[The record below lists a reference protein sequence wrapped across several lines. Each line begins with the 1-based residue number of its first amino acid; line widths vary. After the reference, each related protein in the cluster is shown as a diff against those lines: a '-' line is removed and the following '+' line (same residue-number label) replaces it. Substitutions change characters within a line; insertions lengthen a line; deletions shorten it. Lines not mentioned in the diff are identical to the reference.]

1 MKGNNAHWKGVIVY
15 RRAVKIVQ
23 ARMGIVSNTEKLIT
37 EPRYF
42 EGQVMESLLTN
53 IHSIEPIPYTDD
65 LDAYF
70 IVIDDP
76 NVHPQVTVTE
86 RVLFATGDFTRYEK
100 ECSDNR
106 YSLFGNMGLYF
117 KYLLVT
123 LERYHRI
130 YSFHAS
136 SMFSPS
142 RNTLLLVVG
151 GPGAGKTVFL
161 LKGLED
167 DWRILSTE
175 MTHFTFTD
183 EGYVFCMGSLYDNI
197 RVGNL
202 IYDFPQAIDK
212 LNVEIP
218 DVPDP
223 WGHKIAIDM
232 GTIAAEPR
240 YLNPRVTIVDAKIE
254 SGRDTPIVKSITQKG
269 KIVRIL
275 FENATEKFGVPFI
288 LYDRIPVGGLD
299 TPDLMTKRL
308 EVMYRFV
315 EEVSLNPVK
324 STLAG
329 AQNCMEGI

>member
-1 MKGNNAHWKGVIVY
+1 VY
-15 RRAVKIVQ
+15 RRAVKIVE
-23 ARMGIVSNTEKLIT
+23 ARMGIVSNSERLVT

-53 IHSIEPIPYTDD
+53 IYSIEPIPYTND

-70 IVIDDP
+70 IALNDP
-76 NVHPQVTVTE
+76 NVQPQVNVTDK
-86 RVLFATGDFTRYEK
+86 VLLATGDFTRYEK

-106 YSLFGNMGLYF
+106 YSLFGNLGLYF
-117 KYLLVT
+117 RYLLVT
-123 LERYHRI
+123 LERYHHI

-167 DWRILSTE
+167 DWQIFSTE
-175 MTHFTFTD
+175 MTHFKFTD
-183 EGYVFCMGSLYDNI
+183 QGYAFYMGSLYDNI
-197 RVGNL
+197 RLGNL
-202 IYDFPQAIDK
+202 IYDFPQAK
-212 LNVEIP
+212 ERLEVEIP
-218 DVPDP
+218 DVVDP
-223 WGHKIAIDM
+223 WDHKIAIDM
-232 GTIAAEPR
+232 GNNAAQPQ
-240 YLNPRVTIVDAKIE
+240 YLNPRVTIVDANIE
-254 SGRDTPIVKSITQKG
+254 SGRDIPIVKTITRKE
-269 KIVRIL
+269 KIAKLL
-275 FENATEKFGVPFI
+275 FDNATEKFVSPFVM
-288 LYDRIPVGGLD
+288 YDRIPVESLD
-299 TPDLMTKRL
+299 TPDLMTRRL

-315 EEVSLNPVK
+315 EEVNLNQVK

>member
-1 MKGNNAHWKGVIVY
+1 VY
-15 RRAVKIVQ
+15 RRGVKIVK
-23 ARMGIVSNTEKLIT
+23 ARMGIVSNNEQLIT
-37 EPRYF
+37 ERRYF

-70 IVIDDP
+70 IALDEPDVW
-76 NVHPQVTVTE
+76 PQVTITE
-86 RVLFATGDFTRYEK
+86 RMLLATGGFTRCEK

-106 YSLFGNMGLYF
+106 YSLFGNLGLF
-117 KYLLVT
+117 FRYLLVT
-123 LERYHRI
+123 LERYHNI

-167 DWRILSTE
+167 DWQIFSTE
-175 MTHFTFTD
+175 MTHFQFTD
-183 EGYVFCMGSLYDNI
+183 QGYVFYMGSLYDNI

-202 IYDFPQAIDK
+202 VYDFPQAKEK
-212 LNVEIP
+212 LSVEIP
-218 DVPDP
+218 DVADP
-223 WGHKIAIDM
+223 WTYKIAIDM
-232 GTIAAEPR
+232 GTIAAQPQ
-240 YLNPRVTIVDAKIE
+240 YLNPRVTIVDARIE
-254 SGRDTPIVKSITQKG
+254 SGRDTPIVKTITRKE
-269 KIVRIL
+269 KIVKIL
-275 FENATEKFGVPFI
+275 YDNATEKFGAPFI
-288 LYDRIPVGGLD
+288 LYDRIPVGSLD
-299 TPDLMTKRL
+299 TSDLMAKRL
-308 EVMYRFV
+308 EAMYRFV
-315 EEVSLNPVK
+315 DEVNLKPVK